1 MKLIEKIA
9 KAKEEIKNTKL
20 KKEGKNTF
28 SNHSYFT
35 PTQVEFLVQNACV
48 NNRLLTTFDLERNE
62 LGVTGWLT
70 VYDLDSRDSLKTA
83 MATGIPELKG
93 ANLAQQ
99 LGGSMTYTERYLKTS
114 LFGITDNNLDF
125 DNHKPKE
132 HVFKSLNE
140 AKTLI
145 ELSQIWVNM
154 TTEEKKLPENI
165 DLKDKL
171 KQQLK

>member
-1 MKLIEKIA
+1 MKLKEKIA
-9 KAKEEIKNTKL
+9 KAKEEIKATKL

-28 SNHSYFT
+28 SNYSYFT
-35 PTQVEFLVQNACV
+35 PTQIEFLVQNACV
-48 NNRLLTTFDLERNE
+48 NNRLLTVFDLERNE

-70 VYDLDSRDSLKTA
+70 VYDLDSDEYLKTA

-93 ANLAQQ
+93 TNLAQQ

-132 HVFKSLNE
+132 QVIKSLSD
-140 AKTLI
+140 ATTLI
-145 ELSQIWVNM
+145 ELSQIWVSM

-165 DLKDKL
+165 ELKDKL
-171 KQQLK
+171 KDKLK